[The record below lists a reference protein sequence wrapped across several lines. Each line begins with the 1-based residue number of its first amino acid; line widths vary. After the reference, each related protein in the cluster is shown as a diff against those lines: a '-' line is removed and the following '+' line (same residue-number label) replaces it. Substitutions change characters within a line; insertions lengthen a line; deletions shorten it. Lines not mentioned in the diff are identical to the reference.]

1 MKTIKHNNKNIHIV
15 STAHVSK
22 QSVEDVKYAIDFIQP
37 DVVCVE
43 LDDNRAHNLMHSSGN
58 PDIIAIIKSGKVM
71 SFAANLILASY
82 QKRLADDLD
91 STVGGEMK
99 QAILSAQEHM
109 IPTRNI
115 DRDIKITFG
124 RIFNNISFFEKL
136 NVFATLV
143 LSVFSKE
150 EIEEDEVEDLKNAD
164 LLFDSLK
171 ELDDKLPNL
180 SQVLLHERNY
190 YMAEKVKQLPY
201 EDIVVVIGAAHTE
214 GFIEALD
221 ETHSLSDLRYVK
233 PKKKNS
239 IGQWIIPVILVTLLL
254 ALTLKNPQIGFN
266 QLVLWLTLSA
276 GGACISTLLLRTH
289 PYTSIVTLVT
299 APIGTLSPFLAVG
312 IFAAL
317 TEGYKRPPHA
327 SDFETLSSDVS
338 SVKMWYKNKVLRL
351 FLIFV
356 VTNIVS
362 SIGTFIALGG
372 IISKLVG

>member
-221 ETHSLSDLRYVK
+221 ESHSLSDLRYVK

-266 QLVLWLTLSA
+266 QLVLWLSLSA
-276 GGACISTLLLRTH
+276 GGACISTLFLRTH
-289 PYTSIVTLVT
+289 PYTSIVTLIT

-351 FLIFV
+351 VLIFV

>member
-180 SQVLLHERNY
+180 SHVLLHERNY

-221 ETHSLSDLRYVK
+221 ESHSLSDLRYVK

-351 FLIFV
+351 VLIFV

>member
-22 QSVEDVKYAIDFIQP
+22 QSVEDVKNAIDFIQP

-43 LDDNRAHNLMHSSGN
+43 LDDNRAHNLMHPSGN

-180 SQVLLHERNY
+180 SHVLLHERNY

-351 FLIFV
+351 VLIFV